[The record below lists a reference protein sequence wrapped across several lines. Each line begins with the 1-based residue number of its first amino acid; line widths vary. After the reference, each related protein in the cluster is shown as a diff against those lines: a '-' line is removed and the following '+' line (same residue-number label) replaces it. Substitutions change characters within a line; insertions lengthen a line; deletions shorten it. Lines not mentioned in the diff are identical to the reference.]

1 MVSGLGAGRAGLD
14 AQRRSGEHP
23 LDGAFFAVFNFFE
36 LTWGFILYDFWSPTE
51 AERFK
56 KHWAVEFLL
65 LLLSS

>member
-1 MVSGLGAGRAGLD
+1 MPWFLGLALDARGLD

-23 LDGAFFAVFNFFE
+23 LDGAFSQFFNFFE

-56 KHWAVEFLL
+56 KTLGG
-65 LLLSS
+65 